1 MIKLNSKS
9 KKLLLLQR
17 NELLTKTQNLIR
29 KKFGRFLFTNFF
41 INYFQN
47 QDLEKITEELFL
59 KELNTFKNFLPNSVN
74 TIMDIGCGLGIIN
87 IYLNKVFEKKPIF
100 FLLDKNRIDRKIKY
114 GFSLNYESYNDLNET
129 KNILLENEINSACVH
144 IFDVERQFQ
153 IDKKIDLVISLKS
166 MGYHYPINSY
176 IELFVS
182 QVDKT
187 PNKIAVIFEE
197 KSITYSELDAKSNQ
211 FARFIQKHATDNN
224 NALVPILI
232 ERSIDMII
240 AILAVSKL
248 QAAYVPINPFYP
260 ARRIRYILD
269 DISPEVLVTSAYCKD
284 CFLDSVFCDINEI
297 VCI

>member
-47 QDLEKITEELFL
+47 KNLEKITEELFL
-59 KELNTFKNFLPNSVN
+59 KELDTFKNFLPNSVN

-87 IYLNKVFEKKPIF
+87 IYLNKFFEKKPIF

-129 KNILLENEINSACVH
+129 KKILLENEINSACVH
-144 IFDVERQFQ
+144 LFDVERQFQ

-176 IELFVS
+176 IELFRNCCTKNTVFIYDMGEN
-182 QVDKT
+182 QYDENYLKT
-187 PNKIAVIFEE
+187 IFEDVKIIYE
-197 KSITYSELDAKSNQ
+197 ENT
-211 FARFIQKHATDNN
+211 NN
-224 NALVPILI
+224 
-232 ERSIDMII
+232 
-240 AILAVSKL
+240 
-248 QAAYVPINPFYP
+248 
-260 ARRIRYILD
+260 
-269 DISPEVLVTSAYCKD
+269 VLKRVCCKN
-284 CFLDSVFCDINEI
+284 LKI
-297 VCI
+297 

>member
-29 KKFGRFLFTNFF
+29 KKFGRLLFTNFF

-87 IYLNKVFEKKPIF
+87 IYLNKFFEKKPIF

-129 KNILLENEINSACVH
+129 KNILLENEINSTCVH
-144 IFDVERQFQ
+144 LFDVERQFQ
-153 IDKKIDLVISLKS
+153 INKKIDLVISLKS

-176 IELFVS
+176 IELFRNCCTKNTVFIYDIGEN
-182 QVDKT
+182 QYDENYLKT
-187 PNKIAVIFEE
+187 IF
-197 KSITYSELDAKSNQ
+197 
-211 FARFIQKHATDNN
+211 
-224 NALVPILI
+224 
-232 ERSIDMII
+232 
-240 AILAVSKL
+240 
-248 QAAYVPINPFYP
+248 
-260 ARRIRYILD
+260 D
-269 DISPEVLVTSAYCKD
+269 DIKIIYEENTNNVLKRVCCKN
-284 CFLDSVFCDINEI
+284 FKI
-297 VCI
+297 